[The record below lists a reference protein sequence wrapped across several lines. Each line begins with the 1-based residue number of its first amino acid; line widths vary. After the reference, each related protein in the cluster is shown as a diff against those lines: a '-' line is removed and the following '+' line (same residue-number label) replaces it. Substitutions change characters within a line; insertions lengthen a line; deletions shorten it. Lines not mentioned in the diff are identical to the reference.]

1 MFLYGK
7 SLYLSQQIHSDKISL
22 QGFCYT
28 NSSLI
33 NLRSTSQVIVRYL
46 FLSCTFWLCLSSCNS
61 QKETVA
67 SRGMQN
73 LTAHYNILY
82 NAKELINESER
93 NIQLAYS
100 DNYDRVIPVYK
111 EPNESI
117 SQSEFKKLDDAIL
130 KANTIANQKSLS
142 KYVDNA
148 YFLIGKANHLKSNFY
163 NAVEYFNYVY
173 LNYPKEKEIKQASLA
188 WKTRSLI
195 ASNRLEEAE
204 ASIDSALRY
213 IRSEKKSVS
222 DIYASRA
229 QLHIYAKEDAQ
240 AITLLE
246 KAIKSAVNKQ
256 RKIRWTYLIAQLQEI
271 NGLQN
276 DSSLNYTRVLKS
288 NAPFDMAFNAK
299 LSSINLK
306 NKLIGDASGLTRQ
319 IAAML
324 KDDKNRDFTDQIF
337 FQIANSYADANNI
350 DKAIENYNK
359 SISKS
364 TKNVTQKGLA
374 YLKLA
379 ELYFNQTDYVKSK
392 AYYDSTLIAL
402 PPIYPDYALIKK
414 KADNLEILADRLSII
429 AREDTLQMLAALPES
444 DRTIKVN
451 SLVKLEALKMQ
462 TRIAN
467 KQSGGSSNNQIS
479 STSGDSKFYFNNSI
493 ALNQGLSDFKKRWGT
508 RKLEDN
514 WRRSQKTA
522 NDISNGASPL
532 QTPDKDPFQQ
542 SKIAENAVN
551 LDSLKKTLTES
562 IPLNKEMKLASDQ
575 KISSAMYDIANYY
588 REVSTDTAE
597 AVKTYEQ
604 LLKRFPENSNQLAVY
619 YNLYRLYRYVNPKRS
634 DEYKNILLNKYPE
647 SPFAKIILDPE
658 YSQKA
663 DEQELTFNRFYNE
676 VYNLYI
682 SKNYD
687 DVLKRVEQQKVQ
699 AGVKK
704 LSTQLAYLESL
715 ALGHLQKLDRL
726 EIAFKNI
733 VESNPDDQLIVPLV
747 KLHLAFI
754 DSNRTSMSNRVF
766 ALLDNDSKG
775 NSFIEEPVADQV
787 IVGKQDTEQKSAPST
802 TNIPALPEKTVGSEA
817 KKEGIKPEV
826 PEVIEFFD
834 LEKSADY
841 YFVVNVS
848 DPSVNLSSSRFGIG
862 QFNRVNLPG
871 TVIKHQ
877 LKSIV
882 NRNQLIFVGPLTGLE
897 ATKNY
902 FNQINYLI
910 RDIMKIPATK
920 YSTFF
925 INKQNLDKISD
936 VQTLDRYVEF
946 YKKNY

>member
-1 MFLYGK
+1 
-7 SLYLSQQIHSDKISL
+7 
-22 QGFCYT
+22 
-28 NSSLI
+28 
-33 NLRSTSQVIVRYL
+33 
-46 FLSCTFWLCLSSCNS
+46 
-61 QKETVA
+61 
-67 SRGMQN
+67 MQN

-100 DNYDRVIPVYK
+100 ENYDRVIPVYK
-111 EPNESI
+111 EPNETI
-117 SQSEFKKLDDAIL
+117 SQSELKKLDDAIL

-173 LNYPKEKEIKQASLA
+173 LNYPKEKEFKQVSLA

-240 AITLLE
+240 AITLLA
-246 KAIKSAVNKQ
+246 KAIKSGRNKQ
-256 RKIRWTYLIAQLQEI
+256 RKIRLTYLIAQLQEI
-271 NGLQN
+271 NNLQK
-276 DSSLNYTRVLKS
+276 DSYLNYTRVVKS
-288 NAPFDMAFNAK
+288 NAPFEMAFNAK

-306 NKLIGDASGLTRQ
+306 NKLSGDTSSLTRQ

-324 KDDKNRDFTDQIF
+324 KDDKNRDFTDQIY
-337 FQIANSYADANNI
+337 FQIANSYADANTI
-350 DKAIENYNK
+350 DKAIENYNNA
-359 SISKS
+359 ISKS

-379 ELYFNQTDYVKSK
+379 ELYFNQTDYIKSK
-392 AYYDSTLIAL
+392 AYYDSTLLAL
-402 PPIYPDYALIKK
+402 PSIYPDYALIKK
-414 KADNLEILADRLSII
+414 KADNLELLADRLSII
-429 AREDTLQMLAALPES
+429 ARQDTLQMLAALPES
-444 DRTIKVN
+444 DRTNKVN
-451 SLVKLEALKMQ
+451 SLVKLEALKIQ

-467 KQSGGSSNNQIS
+467 SQSGGSSSNQMS
-479 STSGDSKFYFNNSI
+479 STNGDSKFYFNNSI
-493 ALNQGLSDFKKRWGT
+493 ALNQGLSDFKKRWGA

-522 NDISNGASPL
+522 SDISTGASPFL
-532 QTPDKDPFQQ
+532 TPDKDPFQQ
-542 SKIAENAVN
+542 LKTAENTAD
-551 LDSLKKTLTES
+551 LDSLRKTLIES
-562 IPLNKEMKLASDQ
+562 IPLNREMKLASDQ

-588 REVSTDTAE
+588 QAVSTDTAQ

-619 YNLYRLYRYVNPKRS
+619 YNLYRLYRSVNPKRS
-634 DEYKNILLNKYPE
+634 DEYKNILLKKYPE

-663 DEQELTFNRFYNE
+663 DEQELAFNLFYNE
-676 VYNLYI
+676 AYNLYT
-682 SKNYD
+682 SKNYA
-687 DVLKRVEQQKVQ
+687 DVLKMVEQQIVQ
-699 AGVKK
+699 SGVKK
-704 LSTQLAYLESL
+704 LSTQLAYLASL
-715 ALGHLQKLDRL
+715 ALGHLQKLDQL

-747 KLHLAFI
+747 KLHLAYI

-766 ALLDNDSKG
+766 ALLDNDSKE
-775 NSFIEEPVADQV
+775 NTFIVEPVLEQV
-787 IVGKQDTEQKSAPST
+787 VVAKQNTEQKTEPTTTST
-802 TNIPALPEKTVGSEA
+802 PAVPEKEAIFEA
-817 KKEGIKPEV
+817 KKKEIKPEAT
-826 PEVIEFFD
+826 VITEFFD
-834 LEKSADY
+834 LDESADH

-877 LKSIV
+877 LKSIT
-882 NRNQLIFVGPLTGLE
+882 NQNQLIFVGPLTGLE
-897 ATKNY
+897 AAKNY
-902 FNQINYLI
+902 FNQINPLI
-910 RDIMKIPATK
+910 RDTMKIPATK

-936 VQTLDRYVEF
+936 VETLERYVEF

>member
-1 MFLYGK
+1 
-7 SLYLSQQIHSDKISL
+7 
-22 QGFCYT
+22 
-28 NSSLI
+28 
-33 NLRSTSQVIVRYL
+33 
-46 FLSCTFWLCLSSCNS
+46 
-61 QKETVA
+61 
-67 SRGMQN
+67 MQN

-111 EPNESI
+111 EPNETI
-117 SQSEFKKLDDAIL
+117 SQSELKKLDDAIL

-173 LNYPKEKEIKQASLA
+173 LNYPKEKEFKQVSLA

-240 AITLLE
+240 AITLLA
-246 KAIKSAVNKQ
+246 KAIKSGRNKQ
-256 RKIRWTYLIAQLQEI
+256 RKIRLTYLIAQLQEI
-271 NGLQN
+271 NNLQK
-276 DSSLNYTRVLKS
+276 DSYLNYTRVVKS
-288 NAPFDMAFNAK
+288 NAPFEMAFNAK

-306 NKLIGDASGLTRQ
+306 NKLSGDTSSLTRQ

-324 KDDKNRDFTDQIF
+324 KDDKNRDFTDQIY
-337 FQIANSYADANNI
+337 FQIANSYADANTI
-350 DKAIENYNK
+350 DKAIENYNNA
-359 SISKS
+359 ISKS

-379 ELYFNQTDYVKSK
+379 ELYFNQTDYIKSK
-392 AYYDSTLIAL
+392 AYYDSTLLAL
-402 PPIYPDYALIKK
+402 PSIYPDYALIKK
-414 KADNLEILADRLSII
+414 KADNLELLADRLSII
-429 AREDTLQMLAALPES
+429 ARQDTLQMLAALPES
-444 DRTIKVN
+444 DRTNKVN
-451 SLVKLEALKMQ
+451 SLVKLEALKIQ

-467 KQSGGSSNNQIS
+467 SQSGGSSSNQMS
-479 STSGDSKFYFNNSI
+479 STNGDSKFYFNNSI

-522 NDISNGASPL
+522 SDISTGASPFL
-532 QTPDKDPFQQ
+532 TPDKDPFQQ
-542 SKIAENAVN
+542 LKTTENAAD
-551 LDSLKKTLTES
+551 LDSLRKTLIES
-562 IPLNKEMKLASDQ
+562 IPLNREMKLASDQ

-588 REVSTDTAE
+588 QAVSTDTAQ

-619 YNLYRLYRYVNPKRS
+619 YNLYRLYRSVNPKRS
-634 DEYKNILLNKYPE
+634 DEYKNILLKKYPE

-663 DEQELTFNRFYNE
+663 DEQELAFNLFYNE
-676 VYNLYI
+676 AYNLYT
-682 SKNYD
+682 SKNYAD
-687 DVLKRVEQQKVQ
+687 ILKMVEQQIVQ
-699 AGVKK
+699 SGVKK
-704 LSTQLAYLESL
+704 LSTQLAYLASL
-715 ALGHLQKLDRL
+715 ALGHLQKLDQL

-747 KLHLAFI
+747 KLHLAYI

-766 ALLDNDSKG
+766 ALLDNDSKE
-775 NSFIEEPVADQV
+775 NTFIVEPVLEQV
-787 IVGKQDTEQKSAPST
+787 VVAKQNTEQKTEPTTTST
-802 TNIPALPEKTVGSEA
+802 PAVPEKEAIFEA
-817 KKEGIKPEV
+817 KKKEIKPEAT
-826 PEVIEFFD
+826 VITEFFD
-834 LEKSADY
+834 LEESADH

-862 QFNRVNLPG
+862 QFNRVNLPS

-877 LKSIV
+877 LKSIT
-882 NRNQLIFVGPLTGLE
+882 NQNQLIFVGPLTGLE
-897 ATKNY
+897 AAKNY
-902 FNQINYLI
+902 FNQINPLI

-920 YSTFF
+920 YITFF

-936 VQTLDRYVEF
+936 VETLERYVEF

>member
-1 MFLYGK
+1 
-7 SLYLSQQIHSDKISL
+7 
-22 QGFCYT
+22 
-28 NSSLI
+28 
-33 NLRSTSQVIVRYL
+33 
-46 FLSCTFWLCLSSCNS
+46 
-61 QKETVA
+61 
-67 SRGMQN
+67 MQN

-100 DNYDRVIPVYK
+100 ENYDRVIPVYK
-111 EPNESI
+111 EPNETI
-117 SQSEFKKLDDAIL
+117 SQSELKKLDDAIL

-163 NAVEYFNYVY
+163 NAVEYFNYIY

-246 KAIKSAVNKQ
+246 KAIKSGRNKQ
-256 RKIRWTYLIAQLQEI
+256 RKIRLTYLIAQLQEI
-271 NGLQN
+271 NNLQK
-276 DSSLNYTRVLKS
+276 DSYLNYTRVVKS
-288 NAPFDMAFNAK
+288 NAPFEMAFNAK

-306 NKLIGDASGLTRQ
+306 NKLSGDTSSLTRQ

-324 KDDKNRDFTDQIF
+324 KDDKNRDFTDQIY
-337 FQIANSYADANNI
+337 FQIANSYADANTI
-350 DKAIENYNK
+350 DKAIENYNNA
-359 SISKS
+359 ISKS

-379 ELYFNQTDYVKSK
+379 ELYFNQTDYIKSK
-392 AYYDSTLIAL
+392 AYYDSTLLAL
-402 PPIYPDYALIKK
+402 PSIYPDYALIKK
-414 KADNLEILADRLSII
+414 KADNLELLADRLSII
-429 AREDTLQMLAALPES
+429 ARQDTLQMLAALPES
-444 DRTIKVN
+444 DRTNKVN
-451 SLVKLEALKMQ
+451 SLVKLEALKIQ

-467 KQSGGSSNNQIS
+467 SQSGGSSSNQMS
-479 STSGDSKFYFNNSI
+479 STNGDSKFYFNNSI
-493 ALNQGLSDFKKRWGT
+493 ALNQGLSDFKKRWGA

-522 NDISNGASPL
+522 SDISTGASPFL
-532 QTPDKDPFQQ
+532 TPDKDPFQQ
-542 SKIAENAVN
+542 LKTTENAAD
-551 LDSLKKTLTES
+551 LDSLRKTLIES
-562 IPLNKEMKLASDQ
+562 IPLNREMKLASDQ

-588 REVSTDTAE
+588 QAVSTDTAQ

-619 YNLYRLYRYVNPKRS
+619 YNLYRLYRSVNPKRS
-634 DEYKNILLNKYPE
+634 DEYKNILLKKYPE

-663 DEQELTFNRFYNE
+663 DEQELAFNLFYNE
-676 VYNLYI
+676 AYNLYT
-682 SKNYD
+682 SKNYA
-687 DVLKRVEQQKVQ
+687 DVLKMVEQQIVQ
-699 AGVKK
+699 SGVKK
-704 LSTQLAYLESL
+704 LSTQLAYLASL
-715 ALGHLQKLDRL
+715 ALGHLQKLDQL

-747 KLHLAFI
+747 KLHLAYI

-766 ALLDNDSKG
+766 ALLDNDSKE
-775 NSFIEEPVADQV
+775 NTFIEEPVLEQAVVTKQNTDQ
-787 IVGKQDTEQKSAPST
+787 KTEPTTTST
-802 TNIPALPEKTVGSEA
+802 PAVPEKEAIFEA
-817 KKEGIKPEV
+817 KKKEIKSEAT
-826 PEVIEFFD
+826 VITEFFD
-834 LEKSADY
+834 LDESADH

-862 QFNRVNLPG
+862 QFNRVNLPS

-877 LKSIV
+877 LKSIT
-882 NRNQLIFVGPLTGLE
+882 NQNQLIFVGPLTGLE
-897 ATKNY
+897 AAKNY
-902 FNQINYLI
+902 FNQINPLI

-920 YSTFF
+920 YITFF

-936 VQTLDRYVEF
+936 VETLERYVEF

>member
-1 MFLYGK
+1 
-7 SLYLSQQIHSDKISL
+7 
-22 QGFCYT
+22 
-28 NSSLI
+28 
-33 NLRSTSQVIVRYL
+33 
-46 FLSCTFWLCLSSCNS
+46 
-61 QKETVA
+61 
-67 SRGMQN
+67 MQN

-82 NAKELINESER
+82 NAKELVNESER

-100 DNYDRVIPVYK
+100 DNYDRVIPIYK

-117 SQSEFKKLDDAIL
+117 SQSELKKLDDAIL

-163 NAVEYFNYVY
+163 NAVEYFSYVY
-173 LNYPKEKEIKQASLA
+173 LNYPKEKELKQASLA

-204 ASIDSALRY
+204 ASIDSALSY

-222 DIYASRA
+222 DIYAIRA

-256 RKIRWTYLIAQLQEI
+256 HKIRWTYLIAQLQEI
-271 NGLQN
+271 NNLQK
-276 DSSLNYTRVLKS
+276 DSYLNYTRVLKS

-299 LSSINLK
+299 LSAINLK
-306 NKLIGDASGLTRQ
+306 NKLSGDTSSLTRQ

-324 KDDKNRDFTDQIF
+324 KDDKNRDFTDQIY

-350 DKAIENYNK
+350 NKAIENYNK
-359 SISKS
+359 AISKS
-364 TKNVTQKGLA
+364 TKNATQKGLA

-402 PPIYPDYALIKK
+402 PSIYPDYALIKK

-429 AREDTLQMLAALPES
+429 AREDTLQMLAGLPES
-444 DRTIKVN
+444 DRTNKVN
-451 SLVKLEALKMQ
+451 SLVKLEALKIQ
-462 TRIAN
+462 TRMASS
-467 KQSGGSSNNQIS
+467 QSGGSSINQIS
-479 STSGDSKFYFNNSI
+479 STGGNSKFYFNNSI
-493 ALNQGLSDFKKRWGT
+493 ALNQGLADFKKRWGT

-522 NDISNGASPL
+522 SDISNGANSF

-542 SKIAENAVN
+542 LKTSENSAN

-562 IPLNKEMKLASDQ
+562 IPINKEMKLKSDQ

-588 REVSTDTAE
+588 RDVSADTAE

-634 DEYKNILLNKYPE
+634 DEYKNILLNNYPE
-647 SPFAKIILDPE
+647 SPFARIILDPE

-663 DEQELTFNRFYNE
+663 DEQELAFNRFYNE
-676 VYNLYI
+676 VYKLYA
-682 SKNYD
+682 SKNYA
-687 DVLKRVEQQKVQ
+687 DVLKLVEKQKSQ
-699 AGVKK
+699 AGNNKK
-704 LSTQLAYLESL
+704 SAQLAYLASL
-715 ALGHLQKLDRL
+715 ALGHLQKLDQL

-747 KLHLAFI
+747 KLHLAYI
-754 DSNRTSMSNRVF
+754 DSNRASMSNRVF
-766 ALLDNDSKG
+766 ALLDNGSKE
-775 NSFIEEPVADQV
+775 NTFIEEPTLDQGV
-787 IVGKQDTEQKSAPST
+787 LAKQNTEQKTAPPIT
-802 TNIPALPEKTVGSEA
+802 RAQALPETTAVSDS
-817 KKEGIKPEV
+817 KKEEIKPEV
-826 PEVIEFFD
+826 PVVTEFFN
-834 LEKSADY
+834 LEESADH
-841 YFVVNVS
+841 YFVVNVF
-848 DPSVNLSSSRFGIG
+848 DPSLNLSSSRFGIG
-862 QFNRVNLPG
+862 QFNRANLPG

-877 LKSIV
+877 LKSID
-882 NRNQLIFVGPLTGLE
+882 NQNQLIFVGPLSGLE
-897 ATKNY
+897 AAKIY
-902 FNQINYLI
+902 FNQINPLI
-910 RDIMKIPATK
+910 RDIMKIPDTK

-936 VQTLDRYVEF
+936 AETLDRYLEF
-946 YKKNY
+946 YKKKY

>member
-7 SLYLSQQIHSDKISL
+7 SLYLSEQIHSDKISL
-22 QGFCYT
+22 QGFFYT

-33 NLRSTSQVIVRYL
+33 NLRSTSQVILRYL
-46 FLSCTFWLCLSSCNS
+46 FLSCTFCLCLSSCNS

-111 EPNESI
+111 EPNETI
-117 SQSEFKKLDDAIL
+117 SQSELKKLDDAIL

-246 KAIKSAVNKQ
+246 KAIKSGRNKQ
-256 RKIRWTYLIAQLQEI
+256 RKIRLTYLIAQLQEI
-271 NGLQN
+271 NNLQK
-276 DSSLNYTRVLKS
+276 DSYLNYTRVVKS
-288 NAPFDMAFNAK
+288 NAPFEMAFNAK

-306 NKLIGDASGLTRQ
+306 NKLSGDTSSLTRQ

-324 KDDKNRDFTDQIF
+324 KDDKNRDFTDQIY
-337 FQIANSYADANNI
+337 FQIANSYADANTI
-350 DKAIENYNK
+350 DKAIENYNNA
-359 SISKS
+359 ISKS

-392 AYYDSTLIAL
+392 AYYDSTLLAL
-402 PPIYPDYALIKK
+402 PSIYPDYALIKK
-414 KADNLEILADRLSII
+414 KADNLELLADRLSII
-429 AREDTLQMLAALPES
+429 ARQDTLQMLAALPES
-444 DRTIKVN
+444 DRTNKVN
-451 SLVKLEALKMQ
+451 SLVKLEALKIQ

-467 KQSGGSSNNQIS
+467 SKSGGSSSNQMS
-479 STSGDSKFYFNNSI
+479 STNGDSKFYFNNSI

-522 NDISNGASPL
+522 SDISTGASPFL
-532 QTPDKDPFQQ
+532 TPDKDPFQQ
-542 SKIAENAVN
+542 LKTAENAAD
-551 LDSLKKTLTES
+551 LDSLRKTLIES
-562 IPLNKEMKLASDQ
+562 IPLNREMKLASDQ
-575 KISSAMYDIANYY
+575 KISSAMFDIANYY
-588 REVSTDTAE
+588 QAVSTDTAQ

-619 YNLYRLYRYVNPKRS
+619 YNLYRLYRSVNPKRS
-634 DEYKNILLNKYPE
+634 DEYKNILLKKYPE

-663 DEQELTFNRFYNE
+663 DEQELAFNLFYNE
-676 VYNLYI
+676 AYNLYT
-682 SKNYD
+682 SKNYA
-687 DVLKRVEQQKVQ
+687 DVLKMVEQQIVQ
-699 AGVKK
+699 SGVKK
-704 LSTQLAYLESL
+704 LSTQLAYLASL
-715 ALGHLQKLDRL
+715 ALGHLQKLDQL

-747 KLHLAFI
+747 KLHLAYI

-766 ALLDNDSKG
+766 ALLDNDSKE
-775 NSFIEEPVADQV
+775 NTFIVDPVLEQV
-787 IVGKQDTEQKSAPST
+787 VVAKQNTEQKTEPTTTST
-802 TNIPALPEKTVGSEA
+802 PAVPEKEAIFEA
-817 KKEGIKPEV
+817 KKKEIKPEAT
-826 PEVIEFFD
+826 VITEFFD
-834 LEKSADY
+834 LDESADH
-841 YFVVNVS
+841 YFVVNIS

-862 QFNRVNLPG
+862 QFNRVNLPI

-877 LKSIV
+877 LKSIT
-882 NRNQLIFVGPLTGLE
+882 NQNQLIFVGPLTGLE
-897 ATKNY
+897 AAKNY
-902 FNQINYLI
+902 FNQINPLI

-936 VQTLDRYVEF
+936 VETLERYVEF

>member
-1 MFLYGK
+1 
-7 SLYLSQQIHSDKISL
+7 
-22 QGFCYT
+22 
-28 NSSLI
+28 
-33 NLRSTSQVIVRYL
+33 
-46 FLSCTFWLCLSSCNS
+46 
-61 QKETVA
+61 
-67 SRGMQN
+67 MQN

-111 EPNESI
+111 EPNETI
-117 SQSEFKKLDDAIL
+117 SQSELKKLDDAIL

-240 AITLLE
+240 AITLLA
-246 KAIKSAVNKQ
+246 KAIKSGRNKQ
-256 RKIRWTYLIAQLQEI
+256 RKIRLTYLIAQLQEI
-271 NGLQN
+271 NNLQK
-276 DSSLNYTRVLKS
+276 DSYLNYTRVVKS
-288 NAPFDMAFNAK
+288 NAPFEMAFNAK

-306 NKLIGDASGLTRQ
+306 NKLSGDTSSLTRQ

-324 KDDKNRDFTDQIF
+324 KDDKNRDFTDQIY
-337 FQIANSYADANNI
+337 FQIANSYADANTI
-350 DKAIENYNK
+350 DKAIENYNNA
-359 SISKS
+359 ISKS

-392 AYYDSTLIAL
+392 AYYDSTLLAL
-402 PPIYPDYALIKK
+402 PSIYPDYALIKK
-414 KADNLEILADRLSII
+414 KADNLELLADRLSII
-429 AREDTLQMLAALPES
+429 ARQDTLQMLAALPES
-444 DRTIKVN
+444 DRTNKVN
-451 SLVKLEALKMQ
+451 SLVKLEALKIQ

-467 KQSGGSSNNQIS
+467 SKSGGSSSNQMS
-479 STSGDSKFYFNNSI
+479 STNGDSKFYFNNSI

-522 NDISNGASPL
+522 SDISTGASPFL
-532 QTPDKDPFQQ
+532 TPDKDPFQQ
-542 SKIAENAVN
+542 LKTAENAAD
-551 LDSLKKTLTES
+551 LDSLRKTLIES
-562 IPLNKEMKLASDQ
+562 IPLNREMKLASDQ
-575 KISSAMYDIANYY
+575 KISSAMFDIANYY
-588 REVSTDTAE
+588 QAVSTDTAQ

-619 YNLYRLYRYVNPKRS
+619 YNLYRLYRSVNPKRS
-634 DEYKNILLNKYPE
+634 DEYKNILLKKYPE

-663 DEQELTFNRFYNE
+663 DEQELAFNLFYNE
-676 VYNLYI
+676 AYNLYT
-682 SKNYD
+682 SKNYA
-687 DVLKRVEQQKVQ
+687 DVLKMVEQQIVQ
-699 AGVKK
+699 SGVKK
-704 LSTQLAYLESL
+704 LSTQLAYLASL
-715 ALGHLQKLDRL
+715 ALGHLQKLDQL

-747 KLHLAFI
+747 KLHLAYI

-766 ALLDNDSKG
+766 ALLDNDSKE
-775 NSFIEEPVADQV
+775 NTFIVEPVLEQV
-787 IVGKQDTEQKSAPST
+787 VVAKQNTEQKTEPTTTST
-802 TNIPALPEKTVGSEA
+802 PAVPEKEAIFEA
-817 KKEGIKPEV
+817 KKKEIKPEAT
-826 PEVIEFFD
+826 VITEFFD
-834 LEKSADY
+834 LDESADH

-877 LKSIV
+877 LKSIT
-882 NRNQLIFVGPLTGLE
+882 NQNQLIFVGPLTGLE
-897 ATKNY
+897 AAKNY
-902 FNQINYLI
+902 FNQINPLI

-936 VQTLDRYVEF
+936 VETLERYVKF

>member
-1 MFLYGK
+1 
-7 SLYLSQQIHSDKISL
+7 
-22 QGFCYT
+22 
-28 NSSLI
+28 
-33 NLRSTSQVIVRYL
+33 
-46 FLSCTFWLCLSSCNS
+46 
-61 QKETVA
+61 
-67 SRGMQN
+67 MQN

-100 DNYDRVIPVYK
+100 ENYDRVIPVYK
-111 EPNESI
+111 EPNETI
-117 SQSEFKKLDDAIL
+117 SQSELKKLDDAIL

-173 LNYPKEKEIKQASLA
+173 LNYPKEKEFKQVSLA

-240 AITLLE
+240 AITLLA
-246 KAIKSAVNKQ
+246 KAIKSGRNKQ
-256 RKIRWTYLIAQLQEI
+256 RKIRLTYLIAQLQEI
-271 NGLQN
+271 NNLQK
-276 DSSLNYTRVLKS
+276 DSYLNYTRVVKS
-288 NAPFDMAFNAK
+288 NAPFEMAFNAK

-306 NKLIGDASGLTRQ
+306 NKLSGDTSSLTRQ

-324 KDDKNRDFTDQIF
+324 KDDKNRDFTDQIY
-337 FQIANSYADANNI
+337 FQIANSYADANTI
-350 DKAIENYNK
+350 DKAIENYNNA
-359 SISKS
+359 ISKS

-379 ELYFNQTDYVKSK
+379 ELYFNQTDYIKSK
-392 AYYDSTLIAL
+392 AYYDSTLLAL
-402 PPIYPDYALIKK
+402 PSIYPDYALIKK
-414 KADNLEILADRLSII
+414 KADNLELLADRLSII
-429 AREDTLQMLAALPES
+429 ARQDTLQMLAALPES
-444 DRTIKVN
+444 DRTNKVN
-451 SLVKLEALKMQ
+451 SLVKLEALKIQ

-467 KQSGGSSNNQIS
+467 SQSGGSSSNQMS
-479 STSGDSKFYFNNSI
+479 STNGDSKFYFNNSI
-493 ALNQGLSDFKKRWGT
+493 ALNQGLSDFKKRWGA

-522 NDISNGASPL
+522 SDISTGASPFL
-532 QTPDKDPFQQ
+532 TPDKDPFQQ
-542 SKIAENAVN
+542 LKTAENTAD
-551 LDSLKKTLTES
+551 LDSLRKTLIES
-562 IPLNKEMKLASDQ
+562 IPLNREMKLASDQ

-588 REVSTDTAE
+588 QAVSTDTAQ

-619 YNLYRLYRYVNPKRS
+619 YNLYRLYRSVNPKRS
-634 DEYKNILLNKYPE
+634 DEYKNILLKKYPE

-663 DEQELTFNRFYNE
+663 DEQELAFNLFYNE
-676 VYNLYI
+676 AYNLYT
-682 SKNYD
+682 SKNYA
-687 DVLKRVEQQKVQ
+687 DVLKMVEQQIVQ
-699 AGVKK
+699 SGVKK
-704 LSTQLAYLESL
+704 LSTQLAYLASL
-715 ALGHLQKLDRL
+715 ALGHLQKLDQL

-747 KLHLAFI
+747 KLHLAYI

-766 ALLDNDSKG
+766 ALLDNDSKE
-775 NSFIEEPVADQV
+775 NTFIVEPVLEQV
-787 IVGKQDTEQKSAPST
+787 VVAKQNTEQKTEPTTTST
-802 TNIPALPEKTVGSEA
+802 PAVPEKEAIFEA
-817 KKEGIKPEV
+817 KKKEIKPEAT
-826 PEVIEFFD
+826 VITEFFD
-834 LEKSADY
+834 LDESADH

-862 QFNRVNLPG
+862 QFNRVNLPS

-877 LKSIV
+877 LKSIT
-882 NRNQLIFVGPLTGLE
+882 NQNQLIFVGPLTGLE
-897 ATKNY
+897 AAKNY
-902 FNQINYLI
+902 FNQINPLI
-910 RDIMKIPATK
+910 RDTMKIPATK

-936 VQTLDRYVEF
+936 VETLERYVEF

>member
-1 MFLYGK
+1 
-7 SLYLSQQIHSDKISL
+7 
-22 QGFCYT
+22 
-28 NSSLI
+28 
-33 NLRSTSQVIVRYL
+33 
-46 FLSCTFWLCLSSCNS
+46 
-61 QKETVA
+61 
-67 SRGMQN
+67 MQN

-195 ASNRLEEAE
+195 ASNRLDEAE

-276 DSSLNYTRVLKS
+276 DSYLNYTRVLKS

-306 NKLIGDASGLTRQ
+306 NKLIGDTSGLTKQ

-337 FQIANSYADANNI
+337 FQIANSYADANKI

-414 KADNLEILADRLSII
+414 KADNLEILADRLSVI

-542 SKIAENAVN
+542 LKIA
-551 LDSLKKTLTES
+551 
-562 IPLNKEMKLASDQ
+562 
-575 KISSAMYDIANYY
+575 
-588 REVSTDTAE
+588 
-597 AVKTYEQ
+597 
-604 LLKRFPENSNQLAVY
+604 
-619 YNLYRLYRYVNPKRS
+619 
-634 DEYKNILLNKYPE
+634 
-647 SPFAKIILDPE
+647 
-658 YSQKA
+658 
-663 DEQELTFNRFYNE
+663 
-676 VYNLYI
+676 
-682 SKNYD
+682 
-687 DVLKRVEQQKVQ
+687 
-699 AGVKK
+699 
-704 LSTQLAYLESL
+704 
-715 ALGHLQKLDRL
+715 
-726 EIAFKNI
+726 
-733 VESNPDDQLIVPLV
+733 
-747 KLHLAFI
+747 
-754 DSNRTSMSNRVF
+754 
-766 ALLDNDSKG
+766 
-775 NSFIEEPVADQV
+775 
-787 IVGKQDTEQKSAPST
+787 
-802 TNIPALPEKTVGSEA
+802 
-817 KKEGIKPEV
+817 
-826 PEVIEFFD
+826 
-834 LEKSADY
+834 
-841 YFVVNVS
+841 
-848 DPSVNLSSSRFGIG
+848 
-862 QFNRVNLPG
+862 
-871 TVIKHQ
+871 
-877 LKSIV
+877 
-882 NRNQLIFVGPLTGLE
+882 
-897 ATKNY
+897 
-902 FNQINYLI
+902 
-910 RDIMKIPATK
+910 
-920 YSTFF
+920 
-925 INKQNLDKISD
+925 
-936 VQTLDRYVEF
+936 
-946 YKKNY
+946 